1 MKPEDQ
7 AQEIELAEWVMRQQQ
22 AIQPEPTK
30 ASAKFCQN
38 ALCGQA
44 IPEARRKAKPGV
56 QLCIE
61 CQERKEKLRGRH
73 VAN

>member
-1 MKPEDQ
+1 VKPEDQ

-38 ALCGQA
+38 ERGGQA
-44 IPEARRKAKPGV
+44 KPETRRKAKPGV

-61 CQERKEKLRGRH
+61 CQTRREMRAKQTR
-73 VAN
+73 